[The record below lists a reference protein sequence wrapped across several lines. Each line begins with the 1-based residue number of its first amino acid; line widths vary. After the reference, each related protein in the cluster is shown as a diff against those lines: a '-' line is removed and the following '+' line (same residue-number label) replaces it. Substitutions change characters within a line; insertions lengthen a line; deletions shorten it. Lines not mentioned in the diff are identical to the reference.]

1 MTPWRYFYIYTYGTY
16 EMTKC
21 QCHYSSLYI
30 RYWHKGMKCTYMY
43 LIYTVFMFHNRF
55 YFSKDCHDTLWYAG
69 MEELFPLERL
79 SVWMQVSFFIVAM
92 TIKGKLPRN
101 SHVLRSWNNDRNRAM
116 LALGSSQRDC
126 WVSSPEKK
134 SGNIDNNTYLYMN
147 RM

>member
-55 YFSKDCHDTLWYAG
+55 YFSKDVSWHTLICWYG
-69 MEELFPLERL
+69 RVIPLGKTMFHFSWLPWQSRESYPVIVMSCGVETTIGTEQCSHWDQAREI
-79 SVWMQVSFFIVAM
+79 VEFQV
-92 TIKGKLPRN
+92 L
-101 SHVLRSWNNDRNRAM
+101 
-116 LALGSSQRDC
+116 
-126 WVSSPEKK
+126 KK
-134 SGNIDNNTYLYMN
+134 NQGI
-147 RM
+147 